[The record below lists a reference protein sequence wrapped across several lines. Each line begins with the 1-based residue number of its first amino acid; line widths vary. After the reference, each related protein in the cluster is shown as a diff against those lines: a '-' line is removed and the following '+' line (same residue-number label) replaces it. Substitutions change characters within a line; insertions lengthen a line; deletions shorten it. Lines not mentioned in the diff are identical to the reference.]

1 MDDNNDY
8 YLPNDDLDDSMK
20 KKDEWEEDNLTN
32 GDGLSNGENYPSYA
46 EIHIKL
52 IINRERTDMIQK
64 LIQADMPPITSDDG
78 IDWLIDCEIYN
89 AECRR
94 TMLYTPIKITKKTD
108 MSKYCKTK
116 KSTTKKRPKRKD

>member
-94 TMLYTPIKITKKTD
+94 TMLYTPIKITKKTEN
-108 MSKYCKTK
+108 M
-116 KSTTKKRPKRKD
+116 